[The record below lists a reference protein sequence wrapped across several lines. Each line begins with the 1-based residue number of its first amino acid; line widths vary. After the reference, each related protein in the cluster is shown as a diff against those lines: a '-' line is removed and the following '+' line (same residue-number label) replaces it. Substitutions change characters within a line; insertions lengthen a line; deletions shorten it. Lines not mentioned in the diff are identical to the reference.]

1 MKKVLGIV
9 ICMMMVAV
17 FALAGCAPA
26 APAEAPAEEPAAEE
40 PAAEEPAA
48 EEPAAEEPTADEPV
62 EPAEDAPEE
71 AYLIGF
77 SNGYIGNGWRTQMI
91 DSVEDL
97 AAFYKGKGYI
107 EDIIIQ
113 NAGLDVNNQIAQI
126 RNMINAG
133 VDCLL
138 IDPNSE
144 TALNPVIEEAVDQGI
159 LVISLDQ
166 PVTSESAI
174 NVVID
179 QAKWGGNLAQWLCDE
194 LGGEGDIVIVEG
206 LAGHPANVNRV
217 KGMNE
222 VLAANPGV
230 NVLANVN
237 GNWDQASS
245 QQVMSDL
252 LATYPDLD
260 GVLTQD
266 GMALGVVNAFQAAD
280 REIPVVTGE
289 LMMGFVKEW
298 KVLKDEAGFSTYG
311 QNNPPGIG
319 ATALGMAIRLLQGKE
334 FKDGVL
340 DGNNFYYE
348 VKDHVTND
356 NFEEYFEK
364 YQHEPDAYFID
375 EWLTEDELDAL
386 FE

>member
-1 MKKVLGIV
+1 MKKVLSLT
-9 ICMMMVAV
+9 ICILLLLV
-17 FALAGCAPA
+17 FGLTACAPA
-26 APAEAPAEEPAAEE
+26 AAPSQSESEPPTEESASEPTESAPAEEEAPAAQEKF
-40 PAAEEPAA
+40 
-48 EEPAAEEPTADEPV
+48 
-62 EPAEDAPEE
+62 
-71 AYLIGF
+71 LIGF

-97 AAFYKGKGYI
+97 AAFYKGQGI
-107 EDIIIQ
+107 VEDVIIQ

-144 TALNPVIEEAVDQGI
+144 TALNPVIEEAVAQGI
-159 LVISLDQ
+159 LVIALDQ

-179 QAKWGGNLAQWLCDE
+179 QVEWGANLAQWLCDE

-206 LAGHPANVNRV
+206 LAGHPANVNRMR
-217 KGMNE
+217 GMEE
-222 VLAANPGV
+222 VLAANPGI
-230 NVLANVN
+230 NVLTKVN

-252 LATYPDLD
+252 LASYPEID

-266 GMALGVVNAFQAAD
+266 GMALGVVNAFEAAGK
-280 REIPVVTGE
+280 EVPVVTGE
-289 LMMGFVKEW
+289 LMMGFVKKWNE
-298 KVLKDEAGFSTYG
+298 LKEAGEFTTYG

-319 ATALGMAIRLLQGKE
+319 ATALGIAVRLLQGKE
-334 FKDGVL
+334 LQDGVL
-340 DGNNFYYE
+340 DGNTYYYP
-348 VKDHVTND
+348 VKDHVKND
-356 NFEEYFEK
+356 NFGEYYEK
-364 YQHEPDAYFID
+364 YKDEPDAYFID
-375 EWLTEDELDAL
+375 EWLTEEELDAL
-386 FE
+386 FK